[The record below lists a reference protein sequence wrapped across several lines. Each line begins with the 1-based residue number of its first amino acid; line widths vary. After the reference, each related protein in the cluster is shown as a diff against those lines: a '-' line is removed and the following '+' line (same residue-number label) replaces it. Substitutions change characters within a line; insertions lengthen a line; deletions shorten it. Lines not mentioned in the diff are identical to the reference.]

1 MDRALNELLF
11 HTAFACMACDGDIA
25 PEEVQLIKN
34 LANKD
39 KLFGNIDIY
48 QELDSLCQEVNVK
61 GKIFLKEYFSLLAS
75 FQLEEVDELKILQV
89 AALTIHADNRIEYS
103 EIRFFKIIRSYLKVD
118 DQTILNVVK
127 NIDSTY
133 LAQDI
138 KMDYLQLYNE
148 YFDAIEISNL
158 SLD

>member
-25 PEEVQLIKN
+25 PEEVQLIQD

-61 GKIFLKEYFSLLAS
+61 GKIFLKEYFSKTPRLTT
-75 FQLEEVDELKILQV
+75 LQNQKK
-89 AALTIHADNRIEYS
+89 LIYETLHHS
-103 EIRFFKIIRSYLKVD
+103 K
-118 DQTILNVVK
+118 T
-127 NIDSTY
+127 
-133 LAQDI
+133 
-138 KMDYLQLYNE
+138 
-148 YFDAIEISNL
+148 
-158 SLD
+158 